1 MSAGFRTSY
10 GDISR
15 RDITHIYSG
24 TPPGDIRLRV
34 TSYHQGIDPLDRQR
48 EKRCVTPGRL
58 PWRYYD
64 YIPEYNTYIQKASG
78 FQDLPRRKIMKCVN
92 RLTNKKSFR
101 QIQLEKKEFH
111 KQEAALNRPSSA
123 QGRIGL
129 NNQTIIPG
137 SNNKGVSR
145 DLKQSRHLKT
155 QRDVNMM
162 VERLYKGKRDH
173 GTGNTNRKQD
183 MLEMKE

>member
-1 MSAGFRTSY
+1 
-10 GDISR
+10 
-15 RDITHIYSG
+15 
-24 TPPGDIRLRV
+24 
-34 TSYHQGIDPLDRQR
+34 
-48 EKRCVTPGRL
+48 
-58 PWRYYD
+58 
-64 YIPEYNTYIQKASG
+64 
-78 FQDLPRRKIMKCVN
+78 MKCVN

-111 KQEAALNRPSSA
+111 KQEAALNRPLSA

-129 NNQTIIPG
+129 NNQTSNPG

-145 DLKQSRHLKT
+145 DSKQSRHLKT